1 MRVRA
6 YGREATI
13 VDGLTEGTAG
23 LLRTH
28 VLDACTAAGVQ
39 CDDVVPAAE
48 SFAVTHTAHDAE
60 LMRGLLAQLIGGWL
74 AEPSVTTG
82 AEASSDVP
90 VEIAVRYDGAD
101 LADIATACSLSIDE
115 VISLHSGADYRV
127 AFCGF
132 APGFAYLIGLPKALH
147 TARRESPRAQVPA
160 GSVAIAAGYSAVYPR
175 VSPGG
180 WHLLGT
186 TTATMWDGTR
196 DVPALLQPGQCVRF
210 VRVA

>member
-13 VDGLTEGTAG
+13 VDGLAEGIAG
-23 LLRTH
+23 SLRTH
-28 VLDACTAAGVQ
+28 VLDACTAARLQ

-48 SFAVTHTAHDAE
+48 SFVVTHTARDAE
-60 LMRGLLAQLIGGWL
+60 LMLGLLAQLIGGWL
-74 AEPSVTTG
+74 AEPSVATG
-82 AEASSDVP
+82 AEASNDVP

-132 APGFAYLIGLPKALH
+132 APGFAYLIGLPKTLH

-175 VSPGG
+175 ESPGG

-186 TTATMWDGTR
+186 TTATMWDSTR
-196 DVPALLQPGQCVRF
+196 DSPALLQPGQRVRF
-210 VRVA
+210 VRVV

>member
-1 MRVRA
+1 
-6 YGREATI
+6 
-13 VDGLTEGTAG
+13 
-23 LLRTH
+23 
-28 VLDACTAAGVQ
+28 
-39 CDDVVPAAE
+39 
-48 SFAVTHTAHDAE
+48 
-60 LMRGLLAQLIGGWL
+60 GWL
-74 AEPSVTTG
+74 AEPSVATG

-132 APGFAYLIGLPKALH
+132 APGFAYLIGLPKTLH

-175 VSPGG
+175 ESPGG

-186 TTATMWDGTR
+186 TTATMWDSTR
-196 DVPALLQPGQCVRF
+196 DSPALLQPGRRVRF
-210 VRVA
+210 VRIA